1 MEGDTLNGI
10 DMSKLY
16 DGIIIGGG
24 PAGLS
29 AAIYL
34 ARAKYRVLV
43 IEKEK
48 MGGQITITSE
58 VVNYPGVP
66 ETDGRRLT
74 ENMRQQAEFFG
85 AEFMMADV
93 KELNPDGDVKKVVTD
108 KGIFETLGIVLATG
122 ASPRKIGFEGEIKYQ
137 GRGVAYCATC
147 DGEFFTG
154 LDVFV
159 LGGGFAAAEESV
171 FLTKYAKKVTVI
183 VREEDFTC
191 AAAVAEQV
199 KNHPGIEVH
208 YQTEIVEAGGES
220 TLQYAVFRNNETGE
234 TWRYEPP
241 TGKSFGIFVFAG
253 YAPATGLFKEFLE
266 LNEDGYL
273 VTDMNQKTSKD
284 GIYGAGDICVK
295 NLRQV
300 VTAVSDGAVAATS
313 LEKYLSGMY
322 EKLQLPEREI
332 STPERR
338 KPTDVPKQESAE
350 TGGFLTEEMKQQLV
364 PVFERLE
371 KDVVLKFYTDDSP
384 ISREVEEFAG
394 EMKDLSPHIR
404 CEVNPE
410 GAEKIEL
417 PAICICSGDGTYL
430 GTAFHGVP
438 GGHEFNSFI
447 IAIYNAAGPGQAIDE
462 GLLDRIRNI
471 RREIRIQTVISLSC
485 TMCPE
490 LVMAVQRIALE
501 NPNVEADIYDMAY
514 FPYLQD
520 KYQIMSVPCM
530 IVNEKDVY
538 FGKKSVEE
546 ILGFLEN

>member
-1 MEGDTLNGI
+1 MNGI
-10 DMSKLY
+10 DMKKLY

-66 ETDGRRLT
+66 ETDGKRLT

-85 AEFMMADV
+85 AEFMMAEV
-93 KELNPDGDVKKVVTD
+93 KELNPDGDIKKVVTD
-108 KGIFETLGIVLATG
+108 KGTFETLGIVLATG

-171 FLTKYAKKVTVI
+171 FLTKYANKVTVI

-191 AAAVAEQV
+191 AAAVADQV

-220 TLQYAVFRNNETGE
+220 TLQYAVFQNNETGE
-234 TWRYEPP
+234 TWKYEPP
-241 TGKSFGIFVFAG
+241 VGKSFGIFVFAG
-253 YAPATGLFKEFLE
+253 YAPATGLFKDFLE
-266 LNEDGYL
+266 LSEDGYL
-273 VTDMNQKTSKD
+273 VTDMNQKTSKN

-322 EKLQLPEREI
+322 EKLKLPEREI
-332 STPERR
+332 FTPERR
-338 KPTDVPKQESAE
+338 KPMTARFPGKWKS
-350 TGGFLTEEMKQQLV
+350 L
-364 PVFERLE
+364 PER
-371 KDVVLKFYTDDSP
+371 
-384 ISREVEEFAG
+384 
-394 EMKDLSPHIR
+394 
-404 CEVNPE
+404 
-410 GAEKIEL
+410 
-417 PAICICSGDGTYL
+417 
-430 GTAFHGVP
+430 
-438 GGHEFNSFI
+438 
-447 IAIYNAAGPGQAIDE
+447 
-462 GLLDRIRNI
+462 
-471 RREIRIQTVISLSC
+471 
-485 TMCPE
+485 
-490 LVMAVQRIALE
+490 
-501 NPNVEADIYDMAY
+501 
-514 FPYLQD
+514 
-520 KYQIMSVPCM
+520 
-530 IVNEKDVY
+530 
-538 FGKKSVEE
+538 
-546 ILGFLEN
+546 

>member
-1 MEGDTLNGI
+1 MNGI

-384 ISREVEEFAG
+384 ISRKVEEFAG
-394 EMKDLSPHIR
+394 PLMSRLLCLEFLVELNRASMDDKAQYLPTGVLNYRVSGLISYINEHLDEDLSI
-404 CEVNPE
+404 
-410 GAEKIEL
+410 
-417 PAICICSGDGTYL
+417 GTL
-430 GTAFHGVP
+430 
-438 GGHEFNSFI
+438 S
-447 IAIYNAAGPGQAIDE
+447 
-462 GLLDRIRNI
+462 
-471 RREIRIQTVISLSC
+471 SLSC
-485 TMCPE
+485 ISPYHM
-490 LVMAVQRIALE
+490 MRIFKEETGCTIGNYITEKRLIYARDLLSEGVNATDALFSYRSL
-501 NPNVEADIYDMAY
+501 P
-514 FPYLQD
+514 
-520 KYQIMSVPCM
+520 
-530 IVNEKDVY
+530 
-538 FGKKSVEE
+538 
-546 ILGFLEN
+546 

>member
-1 MEGDTLNGI
+1 MKET

-48 MGGQITITSE
+48 IGGQITITSE

-66 ETDGRRLT
+66 ETDGTRLT
-74 ENMRQQAEFFG
+74 ENMRKQAEFFG
-85 AEFMMADV
+85 AEFMLAEV
-93 KELNPDGDVKKVVTD
+93 KELQPDGDIKKVVTE
-108 KGIFETLGIVLATG
+108 KGTFETLGIILATG
-122 ASPRKIGFEGEIKYQ
+122 ASPRKIGFEGETKYQ

-159 LGGGFAAAEESV
+159 LGGGFAAAEESM

-191 AAAVAEQV
+191 AASIADQV
-199 KNHPGIEVH
+199 RNHPGIDVH

-220 TLQYAVFRNNETGE
+220 TLQYALFRNNETGE
-234 TWRYEPP
+234 TWKYEPP
-241 TGKSFGIFVFAG
+241 EGKSFGIFVFAG
-253 YAPATGLFKEFLE
+253 YAPATALFKDFLE
-266 LNEDGYL
+266 LDEGGYL
-273 VTDMNQKTSKD
+273 VTDMNRKTSMD

-322 EKLQLPEREI
+322 ETLKLPEREI
-332 STPERR
+332 AVPERE
-338 KPTDVPKQESAE
+338 KPTDVPKEDSEAES
-350 TGGFLTEEMKQQLV
+350 GFLTTEMKQQLA

-371 KDVVLKFYTDDSP
+371 KDVLLKFYTDDRS
-384 ISREVEEFAG
+384 ISREVEGFAS

-404 CEVNPE
+404 CEIKSE
-410 GAEKIEL
+410 GLEDMEL
-417 PAICICSGDGTYL
+417 PAIRICDGEGNYL

-447 IAIYNAAGPGQAIDE
+447 IAIYNAAGPGQPIGRE
-462 GLLDRIRNI
+462 LLNRIRDI
-471 RREIRIQTVISLSC
+471 GKKVKIQTVVSLSC

-501 NPNVEADIYDMAY
+501 NPNIEADIYDMAH
-514 FPYLQD
+514 FSELKD

-530 IVNEKDVY
+530 IVNETDVY
-538 FGKKSVEE
+538 FGKKSIEE
-546 ILGFLEN
+546 IIELLQKPS

>member
-1 MEGDTLNGI
+1 MKEL
-10 DMSKLY
+10 DMNKLY

-66 ETDGRRLT
+66 ETDGTRLT
-74 ENMRQQAEFFG
+74 ENMRKQAEFFG
-85 AEFMMADV
+85 AEFMMAEV
-93 KELNPDGDVKKVVTD
+93 KELHPDGDIKEVVTE
-108 KGIFETLGIVLATG
+108 KGTFETLGMVLATG
-122 ASPRKIGFEGEIKYQ
+122 ASPRKIGFEGEIKFQ

-159 LGGGFAAAEESV
+159 LGGGFAAAEESM
-171 FLTKYAKKVTVI
+171 FLTKYARKVTVI

-191 AAAVAEQV
+191 AASIADQV
-199 KNHPGIEVH
+199 RNHPGIEVH
-208 YQTEIVEAGGES
+208 YQTEIMEAGGES
-220 TLQYAVFRNNETGE
+220 TLQYAVFKNNETGE
-234 TWRYEPP
+234 TWKYEPP
-241 TGKSFGIFVFAG
+241 EGKSFGIFVFAG
-253 YAPATGLFKEFLE
+253 YAPATALFKDFLE
-266 LNEDGYL
+266 LSEGGYL
-273 VTDMNQKTSKD
+273 VTDINQKTSTD

-322 EKLQLPEREI
+322 EALRLPEREM
-332 STPERR
+332 STPKRE
-338 KPTDVPKQESAE
+338 KPVDVSSDE
-350 TGGFLTEEMKQQLV
+350 TETKDQSGFLTEEMKQQLK
-364 PVFERLE
+364 PVFEKME
-371 KDVVLKFYTDDSP
+371 KDVILKFYTDDSA
-384 ISREVEEFAG
+384 ISREVQGFAS
-394 EMKDLSPHIR
+394 EMEGLSPHIR
-404 CEVNPE
+404 CEMEQDGQE
-410 GAEKIEL
+410 GIEY
-417 PAICICSGDGTYL
+417 PAIQICDGDGNYL
-430 GTAFHGVP
+430 GTSFHGVP

-447 IAIYNAAGPGQAIDE
+447 IAIYNAAGPGQAID
-462 GLLDRIRNI
+462 GDLLGRIKKIERNI
-471 RREIRIQTVISLSC
+471 KIQTVVSLSC

-501 NPNVEADIYDMAY
+501 NPRIEADIYDMAHY
-514 FPYLQD
+514 PELKD

-530 IVNEKDVY
+530 ILDEKDVY

-546 ILGFLEN
+546 ILGLLEK